1 MGRGG
6 ARVGAGRKKAEVEKK
21 IRGFRLTDNEW
32 AFIKKVLDKYRNSNV
47 TEPPA
52 KQPSNDSLQ
61 VRQSNSTNE
70 EQGASLLAHLEY
82 LYRQQYRWLLEY
94 RDYMKDENY
103 DKYTLDEISL
113 HQEMVHLQKLTL
125 LPHLQKLKFS
135 ERVKSA
141 CSLFDVASIHPVALS
156 CIKQKNELYVYPWKE
171 QETLDY
177 NEVNKSLDKTF
188 EALSL
193 LELEVKALEKKF
205 EISKHNIL
213 ESSCIK

>member
-1 MGRGG
+1 MSRGG
-6 ARVGAGRKKAEVEKK
+6 ARKGAGRKKSAIEKK
-21 IRGFRLTDNEW
+21 MCTFRLTEDER
-32 AFIKKVLDKYRNSNV
+32 AFMKEALNKYRNGSADAA
-47 TEPPA
+47 PA
-52 KQPSNDSLQ
+52 NQPGNDNLQ
-61 VRQSNSTNE
+61 VRQSNLPPE
-70 EQGASLLAHLEY
+70 DQGASLLAHLED
-82 LYRQQYRWLLEY
+82 LFKQQYRWLLEY

-141 CSLFDVASIHPVALS
+141 CSLYDVASIHPVVLS
-156 CIKQKNELYVYPWKE
+156 GIKKKDELYIYPWKK

-193 LELEVKALEKKF
+193 LELEVKALE
-205 EISKHNIL
+205 
-213 ESSCIK
+213 

>member
-1 MGRGG
+1 MSWGG
-6 ARVGAGRKKAEVEKK
+6 ARKGAGRKKSEIEKK
-21 IRGFRLTDNEW
+21 MCTFRLTEDEW
-32 AFIKKVLDKYRNSNV
+32 AFMKEALNKYRNSSADE
-47 TEPPA
+47 TPA

-61 VRQSNSTNE
+61 VRQSNYNNE
-70 EQGASLLAHLEY
+70 DQGASLLAHLED
-82 LYRQQYRWLLEY
+82 LFKQQYRWLLEY

-141 CSLFDVASIHPVALS
+141 CSLFDATIIHPVIIS
-156 CIKQKNELYVYPWKE
+156 DIKKKDELFVYPWKK

-177 NEVNKSLDKTF
+177 DEVNKSLDKTF

-193 LELEVKALEKKF
+193 LELEVKALEKK
-205 EISKHNIL
+205 SHQYDW
-213 ESSCIK
+213 

>member
-6 ARVGAGRKKAEVEKK
+6 ARKGAGRKKSEIEKK
-21 IRGFRLTDNEW
+21 MCTFRLTEDER
-32 AFIKKVLDKYRNSNV
+32 AFMKEALNKYRNGRAD
-47 TEPPA
+47 EAPA
-52 KQPSNDSLQ
+52 KLPSNDSLQ
-61 VRQSNSTNE
+61 VRQLNSTNE
-70 EQGASLLAHLEY
+70 DQGASLLAHLED
-82 LYRQQYRWLLEY
+82 LFKQQYRWLLEY

-141 CSLFDVASIHPVALS
+141 CSLFDATIIHPVIIS
-156 CIKQKNELYVYPWKE
+156 DIKKKDELFVYPWKK

-177 NEVNKSLDKTF
+177 DEVNKSLDKTF

-193 LELEVKALEKKF
+193 LELEVKALEKK
-205 EISKHNIL
+205 SHQYDW
-213 ESSCIK
+213 

>member
-1 MGRGG
+1 M
-6 ARVGAGRKKAEVEKK
+6 ARYLIYVTLFSYLFFYLIYVEDLFK
-21 IRGFRLTDNEW
+21 
-32 AFIKKVLDKYRNSNV
+32 
-47 TEPPA
+47 
-52 KQPSNDSLQ
+52 
-61 VRQSNSTNE
+61 
-70 EQGASLLAHLEY
+70 
-82 LYRQQYRWLLEY
+82 QQYRWLLEY

-141 CSLFDVASIHPVALS
+141 CSLYDVASIHPVVLS
-156 CIKQKNELYVYPWKE
+156 GIKQKNELYVYPWKE

-205 EISKHNIL
+205 HQYDW
-213 ESSCIK
+213 

>member
-1 MGRGG
+1 MSRGG
-6 ARVGAGRKKAEVEKK
+6 ARKGAGRKKSAIEKK
-21 IRGFRLTDNEW
+21 MCTFRLTEDER
-32 AFIKKVLDKYRNSNV
+32 AFMKEALNKYRNGN
-47 TEPPA
+47 TNEAPA

-61 VRQSNSTNE
+61 VRQSNSTHDD
-70 EQGASLLAHLEY
+70 QGASLLAHLED
-82 LYRQQYRWLLEY
+82 LFKQQYRWLLEY

-141 CSLFDVASIHPVALS
+141 CSLFDATIIHPVIIS
-156 CIKQKNELYVYPWKE
+156 DIKKKDELFVYPWKK

-177 NEVNKSLDKTF
+177 DEVNKSLDKTF

-193 LELEVKALEKKF
+193 LELEVKALEKK
-205 EISKHNIL
+205 SHQYDW
-213 ESSCIK
+213 